1 MENLNELNSKL
12 AELTIKKKVCKN
24 TKEYALAYYH
34 KKNVPCVCVCG
45 KITTT
50 FSIYK
55 HRFSK
60 AHLKIMEIQD
70 LENQIEKIKES
81 TIVPI

>member
-12 AELTIKKKVCKN
+12 AELTIKKSNKN

-34 KKNVPCVCVCG
+34 KNNIPCVCVCG
-45 KITTT
+45 KKTTT

-70 LENQIEKIKES
+70 LEKQIELIKE
-81 TIVPI
+81 TIPHT